1 MRIHPREVTFYTIWL
16 PQDCQKE
23 SSLLSLDNFQTD
35 WKPYCFSWQYGVF
48 DNPGGQGYHG
58 LKGKVDNRMLIL
70 DQGGH
75 QLFKTH
81 VCIAKS
87 GKYRIEQEGENADFL
102 YLDGKLIQ
110 DKVVT
115 LKKGLHR
122 LLIAYANTP
131 KRSYVLAEKKSYSVD
146 DRKRGS
152 VVFYKENA
160 VKQHIH
166 SGKVVSCRILFLP
179 INIHSISNTC
189 RTEQ

>member
-1 MRIHPREVTFYTIWL
+1 
-16 PQDCQKE
+16 
-23 SSLLSLDNFQTD
+23 
-35 WKPYCFSWQYGVF
+35 
-48 DNPGGQGYHG
+48 
-58 LKGKVDNRMLIL
+58 MLIL

-131 KRSYVLAEKKSYSVD
+131 KGSYVLAEKKSYSVD

-152 VVFYKENA
+152 VVFYKENYPEIKA
-160 VKQHIH
+160 NSPFDSLVATKWYKTEYVPYSIISSTNGMWLYQFTTAPGTCTVEFTVKGR
-166 SGKVVSCRILFLP
+166 SESTLD
-179 INIHSISNTC
+179 
-189 RTEQ
+189 